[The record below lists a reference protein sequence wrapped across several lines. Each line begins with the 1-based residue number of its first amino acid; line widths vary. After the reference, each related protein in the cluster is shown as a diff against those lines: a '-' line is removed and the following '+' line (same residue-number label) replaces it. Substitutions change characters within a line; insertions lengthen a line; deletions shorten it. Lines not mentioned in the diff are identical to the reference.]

1 MVISTARMKQTFD
14 DTGFLTAE
22 EAERAFYRAFAN
34 LSFGEMGRVWAMDGV
49 ACIHPG
55 GPLLV
60 GRGEV
65 LKSWAR
71 ILSAGAPPE
80 LHYETVLVQASGDLS
95 THLVREMIASAAG
108 RETVVVQAVNA
119 YRKQPDGGWRMVLHH
134 ATPPVTR
141 QSQGKAVPMSLEKMH

>member
-1 MVISTARMKQTFD
+1 MAISTTRMKQAFD

-22 EAERAFYRAFAN
+22 EAEHAFYRAFAN
-34 LSFGEMGRVWAMDGV
+34 VSFGEMSRVWAMDGV

-80 LHYETVLVQASGDLS
+80 LRYETVLVQSSGDLS

-119 YRKQPDGGWRMVLHH
+119 YRKQPDGWRMVLHH

-141 QSQGKAVPMSLEKMH
+141 QSQGKAVPTPPEIMH